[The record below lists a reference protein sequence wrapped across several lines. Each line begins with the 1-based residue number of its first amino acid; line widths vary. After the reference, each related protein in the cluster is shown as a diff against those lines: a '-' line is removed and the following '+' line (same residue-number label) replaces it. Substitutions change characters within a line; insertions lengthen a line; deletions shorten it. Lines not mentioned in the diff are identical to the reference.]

1 MGMAR
6 AKTGSFYLTETVTL
20 PAANPASTPVQGEI
34 DISPY
39 VSIADGHAIA
49 ITAVDWIV
57 QEGTT
62 FSQELETMLASNGAI
77 SFQLTDLN
85 PGTALIRADGQSL
98 VASGALNIDQANNIG
113 THVADIYPDK
123 HGPVKFDDAFLCVN
137 GTLFVNA
144 QNNGA
149 LIGAADVM
157 VTCRAKCQ
165 IVSLEKRDWISI
177 AVQAT
182 AESP

>member
-1 MGMAR
+1 MAR
-6 AKTGSFYLTETVTL
+6 AKTGSFYLTETITL

-39 VSIADGHAIA
+39 VSVADGTALA
-49 ITAVDWIV
+49 ITEVDWIL
-57 QEGTT
+57 QEGDT
-62 FSQELETMLASNGAI
+62 FSQELETMLASNGSI
-77 SFQLTDLN
+77 SYQLTDLN

-98 VASGALNIDQANNIG
+98 VASGACNIDQANNVG
-113 THVADIYPDK
+113 TLVADIYPDK

-149 LIGAADVM
+149 VIGAADVM
-157 VTCRAKCQ
+157 VTCRVKAQ
-165 IVSLEKRDWISI
+165 IVSLDKRDWIAI